1 MNFFLHIHYFFVFH
15 SFMSNLIF
23 LQFLNFHLEM
33 TFSQIDLPYLTL
45 VIFKLSQHCL
55 QSCECC
61 SMRFPK
67 SKSTSWFNKT
77 FPSFLVSSRNI
88 KHLEHDATFQIEGV
102 EFTTDYFLNCF
113 IDSSIS
119 TNTYFSIGKV
129 FNLFLSVLKKL
140 LIYINLSLWQICF

>member
-1 MNFFLHIHYFFVFH
+1 MLRIHHAITIINCDPWLLNYTILETLDFFISGIWENPKISSQFRFEIQKLINLKKSIFLLNFLWNFVFLHIHYFFVFH

-67 SKSTSWFNKT
+67 SKSTSWVQQN
-77 FPSFLVSSRNI
+77 
-88 KHLEHDATFQIEGV
+88 
-102 EFTTDYFLNCF
+102 
-113 IDSSIS
+113 
-119 TNTYFSIGKV
+119 FS
-129 FNLFLSVLKKL
+129 
-140 LIYINLSLWQICF
+140 